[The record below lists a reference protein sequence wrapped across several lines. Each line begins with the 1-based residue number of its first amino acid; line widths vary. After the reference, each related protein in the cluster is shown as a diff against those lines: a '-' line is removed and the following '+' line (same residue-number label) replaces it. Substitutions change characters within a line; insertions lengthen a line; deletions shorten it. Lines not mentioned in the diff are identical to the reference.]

1 MVQGRN
7 LALQNILLKTKHETK
22 TSISISKQSEMLLSL
37 ALVELLEAPNDIMR
51 SMHKGRAP
59 VLLNLS
65 SIQVYGLGQKKER
78 K

>member
-1 MVQGRN
+1 
-7 LALQNILLKTKHETK
+7 
-22 TSISISKQSEMLLSL
+22 MLLSL
-37 ALVELLEAPNDIMR
+37 ALVELLEAPSDIMR